1 MTSNKELVMKTV
13 TAHPE
18 ASGFRGLTGEPRNAE
33 DLVYELQ
40 NTVTCAYWTMHMV
53 DQGLIEGEDDV
64 ATAVQAATG
73 VLERAAHLLQNAK
86 W

>member
-33 DLVYELQ
+33 ELVYELQ
-40 NTVTCAYWTMHMV
+40 NTVTCAYLASAALEHKLV
-53 DQGLIEGEDDV
+53 DDEDAEWV
-64 ATAVQAATG
+64 IKAIAGT
-73 VLERAAHLLQNAK
+73 LERATHLLKNGN